1 MSGQERFGNVVDV
14 WSLAH
19 IFWGAVCGA
28 TVWVLTPLASFL
40 IALGVAVLNELFE
53 TTALGIW
60 VCGFLEPGYSGDFLV
75 NSVADVNFN
84 LLGWNAVLC
93 VYDVWFA
100 RLLPVWVVFIL
111 ILMITDG
118 TR

>member
-1 MSGQERFGNVVDV
+1 M
-14 WSLAH
+14 
-19 IFWGAVCGA
+19 
-28 TVWVLTPLASFL
+28 
-40 IALGVAVLNELFE
+40 
-53 TTALGIW
+53 
-60 VCGFLEPGYSGDFLV
+60 

-111 ILMITDG
+111 ILMITNG